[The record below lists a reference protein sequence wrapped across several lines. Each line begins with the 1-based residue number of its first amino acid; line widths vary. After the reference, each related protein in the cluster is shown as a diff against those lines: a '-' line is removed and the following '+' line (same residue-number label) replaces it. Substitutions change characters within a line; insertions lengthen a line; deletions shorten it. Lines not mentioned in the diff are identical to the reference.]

1 MIRLG
6 RRSKAF
12 IHGEGI
18 GLYGLTRHGLW
29 GPDSALSTG
38 LCGHTQITK
47 ESNTSISSGPQSP
60 SLRNAKTVIHGV
72 PMAAIHQ
79 LIMQFGIEEARRQA
93 VTKHERMVVEAA
105 YQVLSD
111 DAERMGFTYSGF
123 ALTSLP
129 HKPQESTTWR
139 REGHNLTLVLQAG
152 VDQQE
157 RNLGLPYG
165 SYARFILLF
174 LQSEAI
180 RTRSREI
187 ELGRSMKVWLGSMG
201 LSIGGK
207 TYKQVAEQARRISGC
222 TLTFYADRAG
232 ARIESRSRFVKTAI
246 TMTVEDQPS
255 LWQDRVMLDEDFFR
269 ALSEHPVPVSE
280 SALRAI
286 GPRSMVID
294 TYIWLA
300 YRLHALKRDV
310 EVGWPSLYGQFGA
323 GFKSIKRFKQHFADC
338 VALAIAAYPEAR
350 LSISNRG
357 VVLQPSRP
365 AIAKL

>member
-1 MIRLG
+1 
-6 RRSKAF
+6 
-12 IHGEGI
+12 
-18 GLYGLTRHGLW
+18 
-29 GPDSALSTG
+29 
-38 LCGHTQITK
+38 
-47 ESNTSISSGPQSP
+47 
-60 SLRNAKTVIHGV
+60 
-72 PMAAIHQ
+72 MAEVHQ
-79 LIMQFGIEEARRQA
+79 LILLNGIEEARRQA
-93 VTKHERMVVEAA
+93 VSKHERMVVEAA

-129 HKPQESTTWR
+129 HKPPETTTWR

-152 VDQQE
+152 VDRQE
-157 RNLGLPYG
+157 RSLGLPYG

-207 TYKQVAEQARRISGC
+207 TYRQVNEQARRISGC
-222 TLTFYADRAG
+222 TLTFYADRTG
-232 ARIESRSRFVKTAI
+232 AQIRSRGGFVKSEI
-246 TMTVEDQPS
+246 TMTNVGGDQPA
-255 LWQDRVMLDEDFFR
+255 LWQDRVMLDEDFYR

-280 SALRAI
+280 TALRAI

-294 TYIWLA
+294 VYIWLA

-310 EVGWPSLYGQFGA
+310 EVGWPALYGQFGA

-338 VALAIAAYPEAR
+338 VALAVAAYPEAR
-350 LSISNRG
+350 VSISTRG
-357 VVLQPSRP
+357 MILQPSRP
-365 AIAKL
+365 AIAKA